1 MKKKILIVMS
11 IILIALFAYGIYYVN
26 DYAHAD
32 SVAKEYLN
40 VNGSV
45 KVSESSNGLF
55 IDGKGNDTAL
65 IFYPGAKIEY
75 ISYLPLL
82 CQLAND
88 GVDCYL
94 VEMPFNL
101 AFLDPDSANE
111 IIDTTNYSHYFLA
124 GHSLGGVSAASYVN
138 SSDKCDGL
146 ILLASY
152 PTQEIYKPALSVYGS
167 EDKILNME
175 KYNEAKPLLKNLTEI
190 IVPGG
195 NHAQF
200 GNYGNQTGAGIA
212 NISSK
217 AQQKQCDLKI
227 IEFINNITL

>member
-26 DYAHAD
+26 DYTHAD

-167 EDKILNME
+167 EDKVLNME

-190 IVPGG
+190 IILGG

-200 GNYGNQTGAGIA
+200 GNYGNQTGDGIA

-217 AQQKQCDLKI
+217 SQQKQCDLKI